1 MSQPTAPQADV
12 RYRTPEALLAKQQ
25 AQQQGQ
31 PTEGAVRKP
40 G

>member
-12 RYRTPEALLAKQQ
+12 RYRTPESLLAKQQ
-25 AQQQGQ
+25 AQQAQ
-31 PTEGAVRKP
+31 PAKGAAREP